1 VPQRGSV
8 TAAKI
13 GRNDMARANARIRA
27 KKPGARK
34 TPERSSARSRKA
46 VKTASP
52 RRSHKLLVN
61 HLREEDFKV
70 DGLRRY
76 ARYRDLGVKDAT
88 HGMAVAHVIRFQGPC
103 DPKLVSKLHRHA
115 ADFQLIY
122 VLKGKITSHFEAHGV
137 HTMTAG
143 DAWLQPK
150 NIKHKVLSYSDDCE
164 VLEIVMP
171 ADFKTVELE

>member
-1 VPQRGSV
+1 
-8 TAAKI
+8 
-13 GRNDMARANARIRA
+13 MAP
-27 KKPGARK
+27 K
-34 TPERSSARSRKA
+34 
-46 VKTASP
+46 P
-52 RRSHKLLVN
+52 RRRAHEFLIN
-61 HLREEDFKV
+61 HLHEEDFKP
-70 DGLRRY
+70 DGLRSY

-103 DPKLVSKLHRHA
+103 DPEVVSKLHAHS

-122 VLKGKITSHFEAHGV
+122 VLKGSITSHFEGRGV

-150 NIKHKVLSYSDDCE
+150 NIKHKVLDYSSDCE

-171 ADFKTVELE
+171 ANFKTVELEP

>member
-1 VPQRGSV
+1 
-8 TAAKI
+8 
-13 GRNDMARANARIRA
+13 MARVNARTRG
-27 KKPGARK
+27 KKMAVRKSAARS
-34 TPERSSARSRKA
+34 TARSRKA
-46 VKTASP
+46 AKTVASP
-52 RRSHKLLVN
+52 RRPHKFLVN
-61 HLREEDFKV
+61 HLREEDFKL

-103 DPKLVSKLHRHA
+103 DPKVVSKLHKHA
-115 ADFQLIY
+115 AEFQLIY
-122 VLKGKITSHFEAHGV
+122 VLKGSLTSQFEGQGV

-150 NIKHKVLSYSDDCE
+150 NIKHKVLNYSDDCE

-171 ADFKTVELE
+171 ANFKTVELEG

>member
-1 VPQRGSV
+1 
-8 TAAKI
+8 
-13 GRNDMARANARIRA
+13 MARVTGRVRA
-27 KKPGARK
+27 KKTAVRK
-34 TPERSSARSRKA
+34 GPARSSARSRNA
-46 VKTASP
+46 AKTIANP
-52 RRSHKLLVN
+52 RRAHDFLVN
-61 HLREEDFKV
+61 HLAEDDFKV

-76 ARYRDLGVKDAT
+76 ARYRDLGIKDAT

-103 DPKLVSKLHRHA
+103 NPELVSKLHRHA

-122 VLKGKITSHFEAHGV
+122 VLKGSITSQFEGHGV

-150 NIKHKVLSYSDDCE
+150 NIKHKVLDYSDDCE

-171 ADFKTVELE
+171 ANFKTFELEAKPQP

>member
-1 VPQRGSV
+1 MG
-8 TAAKI
+8 
-13 GRNDMARANARIRA
+13 A
-27 KKPGARK
+27 KKMAAGKSRG
-34 TPERSSARSRKA
+34 RSSTPSRNA
-46 VKTASP
+46 VKTATKP
-52 RRSHKLLVN
+52 RRPHEFLIN
-61 HLREEDFKV
+61 RLRNEDFKS

-103 DPKLVSKLHRHA
+103 DPNVVSKLHTHA

-122 VLKGKITSHFEAHGV
+122 VLKGSITSQFEGRGA
-137 HTMTAG
+137 HTMSAG

-150 NIKHKVLSYSDDCE
+150 NIKHKVLDYSDDCE

-171 ADFKTVELE
+171 ANFKTVELES

>member
-1 VPQRGSV
+1 
-8 TAAKI
+8 
-13 GRNDMARANARIRA
+13 MARAKAGMRA
-27 KKPGARK
+27 KKAAMRK
-34 TPERSSARSRKA
+34 GPARSSARKRNDA
-46 VKTASP
+46 KTITRP
-52 RRSHKLLVN
+52 RRPHEFLVN
-61 HLREEDFKV
+61 HSREEDFKS

-76 ARYRDLGVKDAT
+76 ARYRDLGVEEAT

-103 DPKLVSKLHRHA
+103 DPKAVSKLHRHA

-122 VLKGKITSHFEAHGV
+122 VLKGSISSQFDGHGV

-150 NIKHKVLSYSDDCE
+150 NIKHKVLDYSDDCE
-164 VLEIVMP
+164 VLEIVLP

>member
-1 VPQRGSV
+1 
-8 TAAKI
+8 
-13 GRNDMARANARIRA
+13 MARVNAGMRA
-27 KKPGARK
+27 KKAAVRK
-34 TPERSSARSRKA
+34 GSARSPVRSRSA
-46 VKTASP
+46 AKTIASP
-52 RRSHKLLVN
+52 RRSHEFLVN
-61 HLREEDFKV
+61 HLREEDFKT

-103 DPKLVSKLHRHA
+103 HPKLVSKLHRHA

-122 VLKGKITSHFEAHGV
+122 VLKGSISSHFEGHGV

-150 NIKHKVLSYSDDCE
+150 NIKHKVLHYSDDCE

-171 ADFKTVELE
+171 ANFKTVELEAKA